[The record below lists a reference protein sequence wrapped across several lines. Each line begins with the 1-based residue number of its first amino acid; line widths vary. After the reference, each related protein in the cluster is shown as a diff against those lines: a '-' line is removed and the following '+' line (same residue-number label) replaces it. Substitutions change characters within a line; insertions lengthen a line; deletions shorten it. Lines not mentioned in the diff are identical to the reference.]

1 VINLVR
7 QMDKPTKYLFFILL
21 GGRVFLKD
29 VIVLGGLNMDLI
41 VETPRLAGPGETTE
55 GTRFYTTPGGK
66 GGNQAVAAARIAE
79 SPGSVKMVGRIGDD
93 GFGEQMGQFLKN
105 EGIDISLLRKTHG
118 IASGIAAIFI
128 LPDGENHVNPVYGAN
143 ALCDQQQSLD
153 VAGMLST
160 TGVLLCQQEIPL
172 PATKAAIDAASKAGV
187 VVVLDPAPVRE
198 VPEGFYDSVTVLTPN
213 QGEASAMS
221 GIDITDAVSAR
232 SAAVSIRNAG
242 IETVIVTL
250 GDQGAW
256 VESRG
261 VSELLDPFI
270 VPVVASVAAGDA
282 FNGGLGVG
290 IASGMDLLDAASLG
304 MASGAI
310 CVSRDGAQE
319 AMGSKTEVSAL
330 MASKTK

>member
-1 VINLVR
+1 
-7 QMDKPTKYLFFILL
+7 M
-21 GGRVFLKD
+21 KD

-41 VETPRLAGPGETTE
+41 VETPRLAGAGETTE

-105 EGIDISLLRKTHG
+105 EGIDISLLRKTDD

-172 PATKAAIDAASKAGV
+172 PATKAAINAAAKAGV

-198 VPEGFYDSVTVLTPN
+198 VPEGFYESVTVLTPN
-213 QGEASAMS
+213 QVEASAMS
-221 GIDITDAVSAR
+221 GIEVTDAVSAR
-232 SAAVSIRNAG
+232 SAAAAIRNMG
-242 IETVIVTL
+242 TETVIVTL

-256 VESRG
+256 VESHG
-261 VSELLDPFI
+261 VSELLDPFT

-290 IASGMDLLDAASLG
+290 MASGMDLLDAASLG

-310 CVSRDGAQE
+310 CVSRNGAQE
-319 AMGSKTEVSAL
+319 AMGSKTEVLTL
-330 MASKTK
+330 MNSKTK

>member
-1 VINLVR
+1 
-7 QMDKPTKYLFFILL
+7 M
-21 GGRVFLKD
+21 KD

-221 GIDITDAVSAR
+221 GIDVKDAVSAR
-232 SAAVSIRNAG
+232 SAAVAIRNMG
-242 IETVIVTL
+242 TETVIVTL

-290 IASGMDLLDAASLG
+290 MASGMDLLDAASLG

-310 CVSRDGAQE
+310 CVSRNGAQE
-319 AMGSKTEVSAL
+319 SMGSKTEVLTL
-330 MASKTK
+330 MNSKTK

>member
-1 VINLVR
+1 
-7 QMDKPTKYLFFILL
+7 M
-21 GGRVFLKD
+21 KD

-105 EGIDISLLRKTHG
+105 EGIDISLLRKTDG

-172 PATKAAIDAASKAGV
+172 PATKAAINAAAKAGV
-187 VVVLDPAPVRE
+187 VVILDPAPVRK
-198 VPEGFYDSVTVLTPN
+198 VPDGFYDSVTVLTPN

-221 GIDITDAVSAR
+221 GIEVTDAVSAR
-232 SAAVSIRNAG
+232 SAAVAIRNMG
-242 IETVIVTL
+242 TETVIVTL

-256 VESRG
+256 VESDG

-290 IASGMDLLDAASLG
+290 IASGMDLLEAASLG

-319 AMGSKTEVSAL
+319 AMGSKAEVSAL
-330 MASKTK
+330 MVSKTK

>member
-1 VINLVR
+1 
-7 QMDKPTKYLFFILL
+7 MDKPTKYLFFILL

-221 GIDITDAVSAR
+221 GIDVKDAVSAR
-232 SAAVSIRNAG
+232 SAAVAIRNMG
-242 IETVIVTL
+242 TETVIVTL

-256 VESRG
+256 VESHG
-261 VSELLDPFI
+261 VSELLDPFT

-290 IASGMDLLDAASLG
+290 MASGMDLLDAASLG

>member
-1 VINLVR
+1 
-7 QMDKPTKYLFFILL
+7 M
-21 GGRVFLKD
+21 KD

-105 EGIDISLLRKTHG
+105 EGIDISLLRKTDG
-118 IASGIAAIFI
+118 IASGVAAIFI

-172 PATKAAIDAASKAGV
+172 PATKAAINAAAKAGV
-187 VVVLDPAPVRE
+187 VVILDPAPVRK
-198 VPEGFYDSVTVLTPN
+198 VPDGFYDSVTVLTPN

-221 GIDITDAVSAR
+221 GIEVTDAVSAR
-232 SAAVSIRNAG
+232 SAAVAIRNMG
-242 IETVIVTL
+242 TETVIVTL

-256 VESRG
+256 VESDG

-290 IASGMDLLDAASLG
+290 IASGMDLLEAASLG

-319 AMGSKTEVSAL
+319 AMGSKAEVSAL
-330 MASKTK
+330 MVSKTK

>member
-1 VINLVR
+1 
-7 QMDKPTKYLFFILL
+7 M
-21 GGRVFLKD
+21 KD

-105 EGIDISLLRKTHG
+105 EGIDISLLRKTDG

-172 PATKAAIDAASKAGV
+172 PATKAAINAAAKAGV
-187 VVVLDPAPVRE
+187 VVILDPAPVRK
-198 VPEGFYDSVTVLTPN
+198 VPDGFYDSVTVLTPN

-221 GIDITDAVSAR
+221 GIEVTDAVSAR
-232 SAAVSIRNAG
+232 SAAVAIRNMG
-242 IETVIVTL
+242 TETVIVTL

-290 IASGMDLLDAASLG
+290 IASGMDLLEAASLG

-319 AMGSKTEVSAL
+319 AMGSKAEVSAL
-330 MASKTK
+330 MVSKTK

>member
-1 VINLVR
+1 
-7 QMDKPTKYLFFILL
+7 
-21 GGRVFLKD
+21 
-29 VIVLGGLNMDLI
+29 MDLI

-221 GIDITDAVSAR
+221 GIDVKDAVSAR
-232 SAAVSIRNAG
+232 SAAVAIRNMG
-242 IETVIVTL
+242 TETVIVTL

-330 MASKTK
+330 MVSKTK

>member
-1 VINLVR
+1 
-7 QMDKPTKYLFFILL
+7 
-21 GGRVFLKD
+21 
-29 VIVLGGLNMDLI
+29 MDLI

-221 GIDITDAVSAR
+221 GIDVTDAVSAR
-232 SAAVSIRNAG
+232 SAAVAIRNMG
-242 IETVIVTL
+242 TETVIVTL

>member
-1 VINLVR
+1 
-7 QMDKPTKYLFFILL
+7 M
-21 GGRVFLKD
+21 KD

-221 GIDITDAVSAR
+221 GIDVKDAVSAR
-232 SAAVSIRNAG
+232 SAAVAIRNMG
-242 IETVIVTL
+242 TETVIVTL

-330 MASKTK
+330 MVSKTK

>member
-1 VINLVR
+1 
-7 QMDKPTKYLFFILL
+7 M
-21 GGRVFLKD
+21 KD

-213 QGEASAMS
+213 QGEASVMS
-221 GIDITDAVSAR
+221 GIDVKDAVSAR
-232 SAAVSIRNAG
+232 SAAVAIRNMG
-242 IETVIVTL
+242 TETVIVTL

>member
-1 VINLVR
+1 
-7 QMDKPTKYLFFILL
+7 M
-21 GGRVFLKD
+21 KD

-172 PATKAAIDAASKAGV
+172 PATKAAINAAVKAGV
-187 VVVLDPAPVRE
+187 VVILDPAPVRK
-198 VPEGFYDSVTVLTPN
+198 VPDGFYDSVTVLTPN

-221 GIDITDAVSAR
+221 GIEVTDAVSAR
-232 SAAVSIRNAG
+232 SAAVAIRNMG
-242 IETVIVTL
+242 TETVIVTL

-256 VESRG
+256 VESSG

-290 IASGMDLLDAASLG
+290 IASGMDLLEAASLG

-319 AMGSKTEVSAL
+319 AMGSKAEVSAL
-330 MASKTK
+330 MVSKTK

>member
-1 VINLVR
+1 
-7 QMDKPTKYLFFILL
+7 M
-21 GGRVFLKD
+21 KD

-105 EGIDISLLRKTHG
+105 EGIDISLLRKTDG

-172 PATKAAIDAASKAGV
+172 PATKAAINAAAKAGV
-187 VVVLDPAPVRE
+187 VVILDPAPVRK
-198 VPEGFYDSVTVLTPN
+198 VPDGFYDSVTVLTPN

-221 GIDITDAVSAR
+221 GIEVTDAVSAR
-232 SAAVSIRNAG
+232 SAAVAIRNMG
-242 IETVIVTL
+242 TETVIVTL

-256 VESRG
+256 VESDG

-319 AMGSKTEVSAL
+319 AMGSKTEVLGL
-330 MASKTK
+330 MDSKTK

>member
-1 VINLVR
+1 
-7 QMDKPTKYLFFILL
+7 
-21 GGRVFLKD
+21 LKD

-105 EGIDISLLRKTHG
+105 EGIDISLLRKTDG

-172 PATKAAIDAASKAGV
+172 PATKAAINAAAKAGV
-187 VVVLDPAPVRE
+187 VVILDPAPVRK
-198 VPEGFYDSVTVLTPN
+198 VPDGFYDSVTVLTPN

-221 GIDITDAVSAR
+221 GIEVTDAVSAR
-232 SAAVSIRNAG
+232 SAAVAIRNMG
-242 IETVIVTL
+242 TETVIVTL

-256 VESRG
+256 VESDG

-290 IASGMDLLDAASLG
+290 IASGMDLLEAASLG

-319 AMGSKTEVSAL
+319 AMGSKAEVSAL
-330 MASKTK
+330 MVSKTK

>member
-1 VINLVR
+1 
-7 QMDKPTKYLFFILL
+7 
-21 GGRVFLKD
+21 LKD

-221 GIDITDAVSAR
+221 GIDVKDAVSAR
-232 SAAVSIRNAG
+232 SAAVAIRNMG
-242 IETVIVTL
+242 TETVIVTL

-319 AMGSKTEVSAL
+319 AMGSKTEVLTL
-330 MASKTK
+330 MNSKTK

>member
-1 VINLVR
+1 
-7 QMDKPTKYLFFILL
+7 
-21 GGRVFLKD
+21 
-29 VIVLGGLNMDLI
+29 MDLI

-198 VPEGFYDSVTVLTPN
+198 VPEGFYDSVTVLTPS

-221 GIDITDAVSAR
+221 GIDVTDAVSAR
-232 SAAVSIRNAG
+232 SAAVAIRNMG
-242 IETVIVTL
+242 TETVIVTL

>member
-1 VINLVR
+1 
-7 QMDKPTKYLFFILL
+7 
-21 GGRVFLKD
+21 
-29 VIVLGGLNMDLI
+29 MDLI

-105 EGIDISLLRKTHG
+105 EGIDISLLRKTDG

-172 PATKAAIDAASKAGV
+172 PATKAAINAAAKAGV
-187 VVVLDPAPVRE
+187 VVILDPAPVRK
-198 VPEGFYDSVTVLTPN
+198 VPDGFYDSVTVLTPN

-221 GIDITDAVSAR
+221 GIEVTDAVSAR
-232 SAAVSIRNAG
+232 SAAVAIRNMG
-242 IETVIVTL
+242 TETVIVTL

-256 VESRG
+256 VESDG

>member
-1 VINLVR
+1 
-7 QMDKPTKYLFFILL
+7 M
-21 GGRVFLKD
+21 KD

-221 GIDITDAVSAR
+221 GIDVKDAVSAR
-232 SAAVSIRNAG
+232 SAAVAIRNMG
-242 IETVIVTL
+242 TETVIVTL